1 MSYLARHILIELN
14 GCPAPVLNDTA
25 RIIHTLQQVVDLL
38 GTEILKTTSYQFEP
52 QGISAVMII
61 GASHLAIHSWPEH
74 GYASVDVMVC
84 VDNFKISDLLSIFT
98 NSLESASHTFIEV
111 RRGLLEPN

>member
-1 MSYLARHILIELN
+1 MVELN
-14 GCPAPVLNDTA
+14 GCPAHVLNDTE

-38 GTEILKTTSYQFEP
+38 GTGILKTTSYQFKP

-84 VDNFKISDLLSIFT
+84 VDNFKISDLLHIFAD
-98 NSLESASHTFIEV
+98 SLEAASHTFMEV
-111 RRGLLEPN
+111 RRGLIEKVA

>member
-14 GCPAPVLNDTA
+14 GCPAHALNDTE

-38 GTEILKTTSYQFEP
+38 GTEILKTTSYQFKP

-84 VDNFKISDLLSIFT
+84 VDNFRLHDLLGIF
-98 NSLESASHTFIEV
+98 SSGLEASSHTFMEV
-111 RRGLLEPN
+111 RRGLLEA

>member
-1 MSYLARHILIELN
+1 MVELN
-14 GCPAPVLNDTA
+14 GCPAHVLNDTE

-38 GTEILKTTSYQFEP
+38 GTEILKTTSYQFKP

-84 VDNFKISDLLSIFT
+84 VDNFKISDLLHIFAD
-98 NSLESASHTFIEV
+98 SLEAASHTFMEV
-111 RRGLLEPN
+111 RRGLIEK